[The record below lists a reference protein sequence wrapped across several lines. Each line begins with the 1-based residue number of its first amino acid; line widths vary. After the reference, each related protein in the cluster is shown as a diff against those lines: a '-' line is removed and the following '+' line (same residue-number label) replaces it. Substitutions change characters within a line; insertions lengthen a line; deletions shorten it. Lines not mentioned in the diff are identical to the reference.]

1 MKRTPRRE
9 KSKPAFGKFQSADK
23 KDKKEK
29 VNKKKD
35 NKDKN
40 TMNCRFCQN
49 PLSRE
54 FVDLVNSPPSNS
66 YLRREQLTEP
76 EIFYPLRVFV
86 CERCFLV
93 QIDEFKKADE
103 IFDENYA
110 YFSSFSKSWLEHS
123 RKYVEMMCERFGFNQ
138 NSQVIEIAS
147 NDGYLLQY
155 FREKGVPVLG
165 IEPTLST
172 AKAAREKGIES
183 WTEFFG
189 AELAGK
195 LAEKNLRADLLLGNN
210 VLAHVPD
217 INDFVAGLKIALKP
231 EGVVTMEFPHLLQ
244 LVENN
249 QFDTIYHE
257 HFSYLSLH
265 TAQMIF
271 GAHDLTVFDVEEIP
285 THGGSLRI
293 FAKHAENK
301 DLETAANVEKLL
313 TKEKEFGLLELD
325 YYADFQRKAERVK
338 YDFLAFLIEQKRAGK
353 KIAAYGAAAK
363 GNTLLNYCGVKND
376 AIDFV
381 VDASPHKQNL
391 FLPASHIP
399 IVDESRIKKEKPDFV
414 VVLPWNI
421 KEEIFNQLDY
431 VREWNGKFVVA
442 IPKLEIY

>member
-1 MKRTPRRE
+1 
-9 KSKPAFGKFQSADK
+9 
-23 KDKKEK
+23 
-29 VNKKKD
+29 
-35 NKDKN
+35 
-40 TMNCRFCQN
+40 MNCRFCEN

-66 YLRREQLTEP
+66 YLRAEQLGEA
-76 EIFYPLRVFV
+76 EVFYPLKVFV
-86 CERCFLV
+86 CEKCLLV

-123 RKYVEMMCERFGFNQ
+123 KNYVEMMCQRFAFDKD
-138 NSQVIEIAS
+138 SQVIEIAS

-155 FREKGVPVLG
+155 FKEKNVPVLG

-172 AKAAREKGIES
+172 ANAAREKGIES

-189 AELAGK
+189 VELAQK
-195 LAEKNLRADLLLGNN
+195 LVSENRQADLLLGNN

-217 INDFVAGLKIALKP
+217 LNDFVEGLKIALKSN
-231 EGVVTMEFPHLLQ
+231 GVITMEFPHLLQ

-265 TAQMIF
+265 TAQKIF
-271 GAHDLTVFDVEEIP
+271 AAHDLTIFDVEELP

-293 FAKHAENK
+293 FAKHLANQNLK
-301 DLETAANVEKLL
+301 NSPNVETVLK
-313 TKEKEFGLLELD
+313 KEKRFGLLDLE
-325 YYADFQRKAERVK
+325 YYSNFQPKTERVK
-338 YDFLAFLIEQKRAGK
+338 YDFLAFLLEQKQQGK

-376 AIDFV
+376 LIDFV

-391 FLPASHIP
+391 FLPGSHIP
-399 IVDESRIKKEKPDFV
+399 IVDENFIKFEKPDFII
-414 VVLPWNI
+414 VLPWNL
-421 KEEIFNQLDY
+421 KEEIFNQLNY
-431 VREWNGKFVVA
+431 VREWNGRFVVA
-442 IPKLEIY
+442 IPKLEIN